1 MEALVSQSRL
11 EFIANFSWDLH
22 CFAFKDCMVLNVVEE
37 SVERRYSNPQLNRKL
52 TVLVCGID
60 RSYRVQRNTSLCR
73 SFPKDERSKRL
84 FFLHCFHFSQ
94 IPQSLNEVFRW
105 SPFCLNCLKF
115 NNVFVNSVSF
125 GYTKRFCQLYQSVL
139 VYFRSGQGKRSE
151 CSCLSRQIVYE
162 SWTNKPR

>member
-1 MEALVSQSRL
+1 
-11 EFIANFSWDLH
+11 
-22 CFAFKDCMVLNVVEE
+22 MVLNVVEE
-37 SVERRYSNPQLNRKL
+37 SVERRYSNPQLIRKL

-84 FFLHCFHFSQ
+84 FFALFPFFTDATKLKRGLQ
-94 IPQSLNEVFRW
+94 LK
-105 SPFCLNCLKF
+105 PFCLNCLKF